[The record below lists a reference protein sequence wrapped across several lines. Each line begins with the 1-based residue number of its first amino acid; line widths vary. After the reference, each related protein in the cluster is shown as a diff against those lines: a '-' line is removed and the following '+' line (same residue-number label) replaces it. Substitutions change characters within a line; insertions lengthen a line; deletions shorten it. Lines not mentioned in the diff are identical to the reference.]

1 MFSYSFY
8 KVVHIFGI
16 LLTWSALGALVLHAA
31 NGGDKSTNKK
41 RGLVAATHG
50 IGMVI
55 ILVGGFGLLA
65 RIGQMHG
72 SGFPVWIWI
81 KLGIWVL
88 TGALIMLPLRVPKL
102 ATPLWFLIPM
112 LGGVA
117 AYTAGYK
124 PFQGEVTP
132 AAAVEAPAEEAA
144 AAAPPAASPPA
155 VAPPAVAPPAV
166 APPVGAVDQ

>member
-72 SGFPVWIWI
+72 AGFPTWIWI
-81 KLGIWVL
+81 KLAIWVV

-112 LGGVA
+112 LGGFA
-117 AYTAGYK
+117 AYTANYK
-124 PFQGEVTP
+124 PFLDSSAAP
-132 AAAVEAPAEEAA
+132 AAVEVPA
-144 AAAPPAASPPA
+144 
-155 VAPPAVAPPAV
+155 
-166 APPVGAVDQ
+166 DQAIE

>member
-31 NGGDKSTNKK
+31 NGGDKSSNKK
-41 RGLVAATHG
+41 RALVAATHG
-50 IGMVI
+50 VGMLI

-65 RIGQMHG
+65 RLGQMHG
-72 SGFPVWIWI
+72 AGFPAWIWI

-88 TGALIMLPLRVPKL
+88 AGALIMLPLRVPKL

-112 LGGVA
+112 LGGLA

-124 PFQGEVTP
+124 PFQGGVDAAAP
-132 AAAVEAPAEEAA
+132 AAIEAPVAAPAEPNSE
-144 AAAPPAASPPA
+144 
-155 VAPPAVAPPAV
+155 
-166 APPVGAVDQ
+166 

>member
-72 SGFPVWIWI
+72 SGFPTWIWI

-132 AAAVEAPAEEAA
+132 AAAVEAPAEEAPA
-144 AAAPPAASPPA
+144 ITPTTLEAPAVEPAAVPEPIEE
-155 VAPPAVAPPAV
+155 
-166 APPVGAVDQ
+166 

>member
-72 SGFPVWIWI
+72 SGFPTWIWI

-132 AAAVEAPAEEAA
+132 AAAVEAPAEEAPA
-144 AAAPPAASPPA
+144 EEAPAITPTTLEAPAVEPAAVPEPIEE
-155 VAPPAVAPPAV
+155 
-166 APPVGAVDQ
+166 

>member
-31 NGGDKSTNKK
+31 NGGDKSSNKK

-65 RIGQMHG
+65 RLGQVQG
-72 SGFPVWIWI
+72 GFPVWVWM
-81 KLGIWVL
+81 KLAIWVV
-88 TGALIMLPLRVPKL
+88 TGGLIMLPLRVPKL

-112 LGGVA
+112 LGGLA
-117 AYTAGYK
+117 AYTANYK
-124 PFQGEVTP
+124 PFLGGVS
-132 AAAVEAPAEEAA
+132 AAPLEAPMEAA
-144 AAAPPAASPPA
+144 PMDAAPTDAAPTDA
-155 VAPPAVAPPAV
+155 APTDAAIEP
-166 APPVGAVDQ
+166 GE